1 MKNTKILSVLAVILA
16 MGLTA
21 CGGPKSS
28 EQPGGDSGSGAQPSQ
43 SSDEQPSSSTHKH
56 SYGEWQTTKPATCT
70 EDGEKERVCECGD
83 KQTEKIPATGHT
95 FVEGAEEYIQDGVK
109 YLECSACH
117 NAAALEW
124 AAKDYA
130 ASESVMEATASDGS
144 VRFTSSPTAANA
156 AGDGIVEKSYAV
168 YNIQLHKAVEHAGL
182 DFDIEPSSHNVEIFD
197 SQSNDQK
204 PGKDIDAEGNI
215 IDAPKRYA
223 LYVNDVRVQIG
234 TDPGASTE
242 RGWYSWPVDFALKK
256 GENKIKLVC
265 MGGYRAKMYNF
276 RLTNVPLFEHEHE
289 YGAKIAENAAGEG
302 FVATQTMA
310 CTLNCGKTAIKWSA
324 LDYDATKTAARSSAN
339 KGPESRDSG
348 KAIRFSDEVQYKAS
362 QNDAGEWIPN
372 EELKGCHIVY
382 NVKTPAAQNVG
393 LAIYSTARS
402 DVATVFDKHEGDTA
416 KGYEMINGALA
427 RPDSR
432 YGLKVDGQIY
442 FLEADEQAW
451 NGTTWYQMP
460 VTIPSLEAGI
470 HEIEIYNFG
479 GYRVDMYNFML
490 TGLPAVEGSVFTL
503 GEEWKSDDNG
513 HWKEVAGQD
522 GVKFVYHEHIL
533 VADPEGANVA
543 PTCTEAGKEFKK
555 CSVCGKKVEL
565 TVAAKGHNWVADT
578 SKTDVPATCTV
589 DGVAYKKCSNC
600 DATDEQVIKA
610 TGHQISQGTAVKNSD
625 DKDVTPITCA
635 KGDVE
640 GYEMALADH
649 SGADDTANAI
659 ADDGKIA
666 KSAVLTWKFKLTA
679 DSEGHYKAGK
689 VSFVMCARLNGGT
702 TGWGSNA
709 TPADT
714 AFANDYSIKVGEK
727 AGTVTCA
734 GKQLGKDFGAT
745 IDDAVYFEFGTV
757 EFVAED
763 LVNGELCVTVTQA
776 ANQGYRFRYQDNVR
790 IIYLP

>member
-223 LYVNDVRVQIG
+223 LYVNDERVQIG

-265 MGGYRAKMYNF
+265 MGGY
-276 RLTNVPLFEHEHE
+276 
-289 YGAKIAENAAGEG
+289 
-302 FVATQTMA
+302 
-310 CTLNCGKTAIKWSA
+310 S
-324 LDYDATKTAARSSAN
+324 
-339 KGPESRDSG
+339 
-348 KAIRFSDEVQYKAS
+348 
-362 QNDAGEWIPN
+362 
-372 EELKGCHIVY
+372 
-382 NVKTPAAQNVG
+382 
-393 LAIYSTARS
+393 
-402 DVATVFDKHEGDTA
+402 
-416 KGYEMINGALA
+416 
-427 RPDSR
+427 
-432 YGLKVDGQIY
+432 
-442 FLEADEQAW
+442 
-451 NGTTWYQMP
+451 
-460 VTIPSLEAGI
+460 
-470 HEIEIYNFG
+470 
-479 GYRVDMYNFML
+479 
-490 TGLPAVEGSVFTL
+490 
-503 GEEWKSDDNG
+503 
-513 HWKEVAGQD
+513 
-522 GVKFVYHEHIL
+522 
-533 VADPEGANVA
+533 
-543 PTCTEAGKEFKK
+543 
-555 CSVCGKKVEL
+555 
-565 TVAAKGHNWVADT
+565 
-578 SKTDVPATCTV
+578 
-589 DGVAYKKCSNC
+589 
-600 DATDEQVIKA
+600 
-610 TGHQISQGTAVKNSD
+610 
-625 DKDVTPITCA
+625 
-635 KGDVE
+635 
-640 GYEMALADH
+640 
-649 SGADDTANAI
+649 
-659 ADDGKIA
+659 
-666 KSAVLTWKFKLTA
+666 
-679 DSEGHYKAGK
+679 
-689 VSFVMCARLNGGT
+689 
-702 TGWGSNA
+702 
-709 TPADT
+709 
-714 AFANDYSIKVGEK
+714 
-727 AGTVTCA
+727 
-734 GKQLGKDFGAT
+734 
-745 IDDAVYFEFGTV
+745 
-757 EFVAED
+757 
-763 LVNGELCVTVTQA
+763 
-776 ANQGYRFRYQDNVR
+776 
-790 IIYLP
+790 

>member
-223 LYVNDVRVQIG
+223 LYVNDERVQIG

-302 FVATQTMA
+302 FIASETMA

-324 LDYDATKTAARSSAN
+324 LDYDATKTAERSDAD

-348 KAIRFSDEVQYKAS
+348 KAIRFSS
-362 QNDAGEWIPN
+362 QVSGSGTDHVN
-372 EELKGCHIVY
+372 KGTHIVF
-382 NVKTPAAQNVG
+382 NVKTPAAENVG
-393 LAIYSTARS
+393 LAMYSTSRN
-402 DVATVFDKHEGDTA
+402 DVATAFDKFESDTA
-416 KGYEMINGALA
+416 AGYEQINGEWV
-427 RPDSR
+427 RPASR
-432 YGLKVDGQIY
+432 YGVKVDGQLHM
-442 FLEADEQAW
+442 LEA
-451 NGTTWYQMP
+451 NGEGWHGTGWYQFP
-460 VTIPSLEAGI
+460 VVIPSLTAGI
-470 HEIEIYNFG
+470 HEIEVFNYG

-522 GVKFVYHEHIL
+522 GVKFVYAEHVL
-533 VADPEGANVA
+533 VKDESKTDVA
-543 PTCTEAGKEFKK
+543 ATCTEAGKAFKK
-555 CSVCGKKVEL
+555 CSVCGKEVEEVVPAKGHTWVPGAVTVEGSKGTQVIECSVCHESSSLTGGVCGTFAWADGLQSGGASLASDGKVNAGDYSLLVFNVPAAGTYVVTLNMQGSNNNGTRTLNGTGQGFAISANDVEGTFL
-565 TVAAKGHNWVADT
+565 GNGKTYAEFFGENQTTWVDVAFGEVQLVEGRNIIKITALNGNYRTKINAAGNVTVAAKA
-578 SKTDVPATCTV
+578 
-589 DGVAYKKCSNC
+589 
-600 DATDEQVIKA
+600 
-610 TGHQISQGTAVKNSD
+610 
-625 DKDVTPITCA
+625 
-635 KGDVE
+635 
-640 GYEMALADH
+640 
-649 SGADDTANAI
+649 
-659 ADDGKIA
+659 
-666 KSAVLTWKFKLTA
+666 
-679 DSEGHYKAGK
+679 
-689 VSFVMCARLNGGT
+689 
-702 TGWGSNA
+702 
-709 TPADT
+709 
-714 AFANDYSIKVGEK
+714 
-727 AGTVTCA
+727 
-734 GKQLGKDFGAT
+734 
-745 IDDAVYFEFGTV
+745 
-757 EFVAED
+757 AE
-763 LVNGELCVTVTQA
+763 
-776 ANQGYRFRYQDNVR
+776 
-790 IIYLP
+790 